1 MVRDPDEIAQQSA
14 AAMWATDKA
23 SQALGITLEH
33 VGPDLAVARMLVRDD
48 MLNGFGS
55 CHGGFVSCLA
65 DTAFAFA
72 CNSEGVKTVAS
83 GFSIDFIAPVG
94 AGDLLE
100 AVASKSASAGRSGV
114 YDVTVR
120 RVDGSE
126 GDVVAVFRGRSR
138 SLGQPILPT

>member
-1 MVRDPDEIAQQSA
+1 MVSDPNQIAQQNA
-14 AAMWATDKA
+14 KAMWATDKA

-33 VGPDLAVARMLVRDD
+33 VGHNFAIARMLVRDD

-83 GFSIDFIAPVG
+83 GFSIDFIAPVN

-100 AVASKSASAGRSGV
+100 AVASKTASAGRSGIF
-114 YDVTVR
+114 DVTVR
-120 RVDGSE
+120 RAAGHESE
-126 GDVVAVFRGRSR
+126 IVAVFRGRAR
-138 SLGQPILPT
+138 SLG